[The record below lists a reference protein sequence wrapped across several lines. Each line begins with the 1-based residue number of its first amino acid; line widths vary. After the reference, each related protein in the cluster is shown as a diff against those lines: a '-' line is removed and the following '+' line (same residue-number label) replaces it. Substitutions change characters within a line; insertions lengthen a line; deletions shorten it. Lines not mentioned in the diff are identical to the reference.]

1 MVEYRGY
8 CRPLKGKV
16 DFEVEAVNSFDTAKG
31 VKWQVKGTHND
42 YNISVFT
49 SEGKAKELLTL
60 MAEKNIHEAEDIILT
75 YDMEELIPY
84 PLASEENIKGTLYEM
99 EELIPYPVAA
109 EEEEEDEEDEG
120 DDDYGAEEIPLQT
133 EGLDPKYL
141 KKDGTPDLRYKASRE
156 WVKSQETTE
165 MVEVSVAPHIGLN
178 LDGPAHLLGM
188 VDLWES
194 EGGSVENTSSFE
206 AETKEFVPFI
216 GATRVIP
223 KAVYYQMA
231 LNLPQSVSVTPT
243 EKGESIILGFHEQD
257 YSRVEGLIEA
267 YGIPE
272 GGPQEEDKGVS
283 MFQAEEESTLP
294 LPTEWAEDLSNF
306 GAENIPF
313 EAEEFYGEET
323 EVMSLDEY
331 YSNVMDFKDSDT
343 VNVDFAGNV
352 IVKSN
357 EGGIYDGEEFE
368 APLEPDHLCFTCGN
382 LLREF
387 THNCI
392 NPAHTHPVY
401 GCSICDDVCSFC
413 DKQTQIESFN
423 SPSREDWLYY
433 CKSCGVQNSLPTT
446 CHACGSDEVKSR
458 SYGR

>member
-16 DFEVEAVNSFDTAKG
+16 DFEVEAVNSFDTVKG

-60 MAEKNIHEAEDIILT
+60 MAEKNIHEAEDIIIT

-84 PLASEENIKGTLYEM
+84 PLASEEKIKGTLYEM

-109 EEEEEDEEDEG
+109 EEEEEDEEDDG

-165 MVEVSVAPHIGLN
+165 MVEVSVAPHMGLN
-178 LDGPAHLLGM
+178 LEGPPHLAGM
-188 VDLWES
+188 VDVWES
-194 EGGSVENTSSFE
+194 EGIPVENKSSFE
-206 AETKEFVPFI
+206 AETKELIPFI

-231 LNLPQSVSVTPT
+231 LHLPQSVSVTPT
-243 EKGESIILGFHEQD
+243 QKGESIILGFHEQD
-257 YSRVEGLIEA
+257 YSRVEGLLNA

-272 GGPQEEDKGVS
+272 GGPKEEEGIS
-283 MFQAEEESTLP
+283 MFQAEAETNLP
-294 LPTEWAEDLSNF
+294 LPAEWAED
-306 GAENIPF
+306 
-313 EAEEFYGEET
+313 
-323 EVMSLDEY
+323 
-331 YSNVMDFKDSDT
+331 
-343 VNVDFAGNV
+343 
-352 IVKSN
+352 
-357 EGGIYDGEEFE
+357 
-368 APLEPDHLCFTCGN
+368 
-382 LLREF
+382 
-387 THNCI
+387 
-392 NPAHTHPVY
+392 
-401 GCSICDDVCSFC
+401 
-413 DKQTQIESFN
+413 
-423 SPSREDWLYY
+423 
-433 CKSCGVQNSLPTT
+433 
-446 CHACGSDEVKSR
+446 
-458 SYGR
+458 